1 MLKNHKRR
9 WLGAGIVLL
18 FAAAVSSGCSLL
30 SSSGDSQKNKAITIG
45 FSQVGAES
53 DWRTANSISIK
64 GTFTEKK
71 GYDLIFLDAQQ
82 KQENQVRA
90 IRSFIQ
96 QEVDY
101 IVLAPVVETGW
112 DTVLKEA
119 KSVGI
124 PIIIVDRKVD
134 VSDESLY
141 TAWVGTDFKLQ
152 GEKAC
157 EWLKA
162 YADAQGMDRLNIVNI
177 QGTMGATAQ
186 IERTSALVEAASKY
200 GWNILEQQPGEYT
213 QARAREVMEGMLE
226 KYDDIDVV
234 YCENDNE
241 AFGALEAIET
251 AGKTVGPDGDM
262 IVISF
267 DAVRDGLW
275 KVKNGKIALDVECNP
290 MHGPKVEEIIKRMEE
305 GKEPAKHTYVKEG
318 LFSIDNRI
326 QSVKVGENDYKIK
339 KVTVDLINDRPY

>member
-1 MLKNHKRR
+1 MIKNYKTRVFT
-9 WLGAGIVLL
+9 AGLIILL
-18 FAAAVSSGCSLL
+18 TAAISSGCGLL
-30 SSSGDSQKNKAITIG
+30 SPDGMEEDRAITIG

-64 GTFTEKK
+64 ETFTEDR
-71 GYDLIFLDAQQ
+71 GFDLIFHDAQQ

-96 QEVDY
+96 QDVDY
-101 IVLAPVVETGW
+101 IVLAPVIETGW

-124 PIIIVDRKVD
+124 PVIIVDRKVD

-141 TAWVGTDFKLQ
+141 AAWIGTDFKLQ
-152 GEKAC
+152 GDKAC

-162 YADAQGMDRLNIVNI
+162 YADVKGMERVNIVNI
-177 QGTMGATAQ
+177 QGTLGATAQ
-186 IERTSALVEAASKY
+186 IERTSALEEAASRY
-200 GWNILEQQPGEYT
+200 GWSILEQQPGEYT
-213 QARAREVMEGMLE
+213 QARAREVMEEMLK

-241 AFGALEAIET
+241 AFGALEAIEA

-262 IVISF
+262 IIISF
-267 DAVRDGLW
+267 DAVRDGLRDVQ
-275 KVKNGKIALDVECNP
+275 KGKIALDVECNP
-290 MHGPKVEEIIKRMEE
+290 LHGPKVEQIILRMEE
-305 GKEPAKHTYVKEG
+305 GKKPAKYTYVKEG
-318 LFSIDNRI
+318 LFSADDSI
-326 QSVKVGENDYKIK
+326 QSVKVGENDYKVKI
-339 KVTVDLINDRPY
+339 VTDELISKRPY